1 MPDTPA
7 PNTRAASIGKFVREL
22 QRVRTAAGYPSDQ
35 AVDSA
40 SGRPGAI
47 RVARPVISAVLAG
60 EQVPAWEFVV
70 GFVTAC
76 EAYAAEQGAVLP
88 ADVPDLDR
96 LRRLYGSMLDELAQE
111 QGATVRTAAVSG
123 PGSRFRESEVIR
135 LSQLATEVR
144 SASGVVPVIAVSG
157 PPGVGKTSIV
167 SRFTEVARNDFRDGA
182 YRVSLAY
189 PPGAGSALDES
200 LGAIIRRHGA
210 SDEVP
215 DSFAACC
222 ALVREILATNE
233 ILFIIDDADDLAPV
247 SALLP
252 EAGRSLIIVVSGQNL
267 SGLIGHRFEVD
278 PATHNESLAFIREI
292 IGTDKFAADPEAVRA
307 IAERAGGLALTLRMA
322 AEAINQVPGG
332 ARPTATQVQAAG
344 ARAAAAHYIPG
355 SDVIAWEYWS
365 LSARAALVLRALACA
380 YTIPTPRQL
389 IAFLI
394 GLEAEPADLRS
405 DIAELADRHLISVE
419 GDFIRMNALIVV
431 FGQDRA
437 RVEESAEWTDG
448 VADRVRRISL
458 LASGHQLQP
467 EPLIA
472 SDQPT
477 LEDQLSHA
485 FYGDAIADFIR
496 HPQTLPPL
504 TIGLKAP
511 WGAGKTSLMRMIQN
525 NLDPSDHGKPSSL
538 QLDLRALGTDTRLG
552 RLLARRRQS
561 DRNEGITN
569 LDILRQ
575 ANTGEEVPAAGR
587 PEASAGLG
595 SPGPRPL
602 QAELA
607 DGVPPDAGGW
617 RPTVW
622 FNPWMYQ
629 SSEQTWAGLANVI
642 ISQVTERLRP
652 VDRELF
658 WLLLNLSRVDPSAVR
673 RRWYR
678 VVVERLVPLVLA
690 WSVTIVVTL
699 ISLLI
704 AMLIPSLRDA
714 LRYLAGGLSAAGTVV
729 LLVGG
734 VVNLGA
740 FLNRRAAGPLS
751 ALVRKPDI
759 SMTGKDFLEGQFRDS
774 LDQLVPDPGYAARL
788 GFLHLV
794 QEDMHRVLKLI
805 ATPRQPLVIFVDDL
819 DRCSPGTVSQ
829 VIEAINLFLAGE
841 FPNCVFVLGMEP
853 GAVASHIETAYPD
866 LAKAQRE
873 GHPDEGWSSLGW
885 RFLDKIIQLPLSVPA
900 LRTGDDVARYL
911 GSLMRPGQPDVPAI
925 AGAQRRPAE
934 VAVPS
939 PDGTAAPWSSPLPQP
954 AEADDIPDAAHDP
967 ALTDAIE
974 KAIRAR
980 HPSPGTIHEVA
991 LAAQLEVLGRPTAM
1005 LRVTRDAASRILS
1018 ILYSDTD
1025 AYDTLRAALS
1035 LLPSRNP
1042 REIKRFVN
1050 LFRFYSFIA
1059 GRGRLIGYS
1068 AASKE
1073 QIAKIAAF
1081 AIRWPS
1087 IVARL
1092 ASGPEAG
1099 GHMLLALENAARAED
1114 ISLWEKA
1121 VRENLPGLLPPD
1133 APVAPSAEPALPPVA
1148 AAGQDRELRQ
1158 FLRKG
1163 AEIGYIAAQFF

>member
-1 MPDTPA
+1 MPD
-7 PNTRAASIGKFVREL
+7 TRAASIGKFAREL
-22 QRVRTAAGYPSDQ
+22 HRVRTAAGSPSDQ
-35 AVDSA
+35 AVESA
-40 SGRPGAI
+40 SGGPGAV
-47 RVARPVISAVLAG
+47 RVARSVISDVLAG

-76 EAYAAEQGAVLP
+76 EAYAAEQGVILP
-88 ADVPDLDR
+88 ADVPDLGR
-96 LRRLYGSMLDELAQE
+96 LRRLYDSMLDELDRE
-111 QGATVRTAAVSG
+111 QGATVRTAAVPG
-123 PGSRFRESEVIR
+123 PASRFRESEVIR
-135 LSQLATEVR
+135 LSQLAVEAR
-144 SASGVVPVIAVSG
+144 SVPEAVPVIVVSG

-167 SRFTEVARNDFRDGA
+167 SRFAEAAQHDFRDGA

-200 LGAIIRRHGA
+200 LSAIIRRHGVR
-210 SDEVP
+210 DEVP
-215 DSFAACC
+215 DSFGARCS
-222 ALVREILATNE
+222 LLREILATNE
-233 ILFIIDDADDLAPV
+233 ILFIIDDAEEPTIV

-252 EAGRSLIIVVSGQNL
+252 EAASRSLIIVISEKDL
-267 SGLIGHRFEVD
+267 SGLAGRRFELRS
-278 PATHNESLAFIREI
+278 ASLPDSVAFIREI
-292 IGTDKFAADPEAVRA
+292 IGADKSAADPEAVTA
-307 IAERAGGLALTLRMA
+307 IAEQAGGLALTLRMA
-322 AEAINQVPGG
+322 AEGINRAPGG
-332 ARPTATQVQAAG
+332 AREAAAQVRQAS
-344 ARAAAAHYIPG
+344 ARAGTKDWLPD
-355 SDVIAWEYWS
+355 SDVIAWAYWS
-365 LSARAALVLRALACA
+365 LSSYAATVLRALACA
-380 YTIPTPRQL
+380 YTIPIPRQL
-389 IAFLI
+389 VAFLI
-394 GLEAEPADLRS
+394 GKEAESTELRS
-405 DIAELADRHLISVE
+405 AIAELADRHLISAE
-419 GDFIRMNALIVV
+419 GGSIRINALIAG
-431 FGQDRA
+431 FGQGRA
-437 RVEESAEWTDG
+437 RAEESAEWIDG
-448 VADRVRRISL
+448 IADRAQRISL

-485 FYGDAIADFIR
+485 YYGDAIADFIR

-525 NLDPSDHGKPSSL
+525 NLDPRHQGKPSRL
-538 QLDLRALGTDTRLG
+538 QLDVQALGKDTRLG
-552 RLLARRRQS
+552 LLLTRRRQS
-561 DRNEGITN
+561 GRDEGITN

-575 ANTGEEVPAAGR
+575 ANAAEEVPAAGR
-587 PEASAGLG
+587 PGAPTGPGQGPLRAGLADC
-595 SPGPRPL
+595 PPL
-602 QAELA
+602 
-607 DGVPPDAGGW
+607 DASGW

-629 SSEQTWAGLANVI
+629 SGEQTWAGLAHVI

-652 VDRELF
+652 ADRELF

-678 VVVERLVPLVLA
+678 IVVERLVPLALA
-690 WSVTIVVTL
+690 WSATIAVTL
-699 ISLLI
+699 ILLLI
-704 AMLIPSLRDA
+704 AALIPSLRDA
-714 LRYLAGGLSAAGTVV
+714 LRYLAGGLSAAGTVA

-734 VVNLGA
+734 LVNVGA

-759 SMTGKDFLEGQFRDS
+759 SSTGKAFLEGQFKDS

-805 ATPRQPLVIFVDDL
+805 ATPKQPLVIFVDDL

-853 GAVASHIETAYPD
+853 GAVASHIETAHPD
-866 LAKAQRE
+866 LAKAQRD
-873 GHPDEGWSSLGW
+873 GRPDEDWSSLGW

-900 LRTGDDVARYL
+900 LRTDDDVARYL
-911 GSLMRPGQPDVPAI
+911 RSLMRPGQPGPPAI
-925 AGAQRRPAE
+925 AGAQNRPAE
-934 VAVPS
+934 VAVPG
-939 PDGTAAPWSSPLPQP
+939 PDSIATPGPGALPGP
-954 AEADDIPDAAHDP
+954 AEADDNPDAAPDF
-967 ALTDAIE
+967 ARADAIE

-980 HPSPGTIHEVA
+980 HPSPGTIRDVA
-991 LAAQLEVLGRPTAM
+991 LEAQLEVLGRPTPI
-1005 LRVTRDAASRILS
+1005 LPVTMAAASRILA

-1073 QIAKIAAF
+1073 QIAKVAAF

-1087 IVARL
+1087 IVSRL
-1092 ASGPEAG
+1092 ASVPEAG
-1099 GHMLLALENAARAED
+1099 GHVLLALENAARAED
-1114 ISLWEKA
+1114 IALWEKA
-1121 VRENLPGLLPPD
+1121 LRENLPGLPLPDTP
-1133 APVAPSAEPALPPVA
+1133 AAPSGEPGPSPAA

-1163 AEIGYIAAQFF
+1163 AEIGHIAAQFF